1 MDTQQQIDYY
11 TGRIREMLRRVPDKV
26 NNGSYETSVAFKKQV
41 GEAQKV
47 LSTSRPKLEKLTQT
61 YNQLSVYYQ

>member
-26 NNGSYETSVAFKKQV
+26 NNGSYETSVAFKKLV

-61 YNQLSVYYQ
+61 YNQLSTYYN